1 MALVLIEEVLM
12 GLEEVKDALE
22 KAVMTL
28 EMLVEDLHPGLGN
41 DLQTVL
47 TKEFLHPLQARTTAM
62 ERLLDD
68 VATTADH

>member
-12 GLEEVKDALE
+12 AMEEAKDAL
-22 KAVMTL
+22 KQAVMTL

-47 TKEFLHPLQARTTAM
+47 EKEFLHPLQVRATAM
-62 ERLLDD
+62 EQLLDE
-68 VATTADH
+68 VAATAE